1 MTRSPSPVSLDRE
14 AVKAAIRSKVI
25 ELAQALNIDARDLAD
40 SDIIPATGLLDSTAI
55 LELVVW
61 YEQTYDFPLKQDEIN
76 IDNLGSIDAMTDFLL
91 SRKRG

>member
-1 MTRSPSPVSLDRE
+1 VTRSPSPVSLDRE

-25 ELAQALNIDARDLAD
+25 ELAQALDIDARGLAD